1 MMVDKLIDSII
12 EMQNPTCV
20 GLDTDFSYLPDEMR
34 DGMAT
39 FEGVVEQLIEF
50 NMNIIDKVCD
60 IVPAVKVQVAYYEQY
75 GFDGLRAFDCTV
87 NYARGRGMHVI
98 ADCKRNDIGSTAK
111 CYSTAYLGNTD
122 INGKKLTAFPA
133 DMLTVNGYLGTDG
146 IAPFI
151 EDVKKNDKGIFVLVK
166 TSNPSSGELQNL
178 KLESGELLYERMGKL
193 VAEWGKDSIGKYGY
207 SDVGAVVGATHPEEA
222 ANLRKQLKNTFFL
235 IPGYGA
241 QGANAEML
249 KCCFD
254 ERGLGGIVNN
264 SRGIICAYKKPAYA
278 GMGYAEAARAA
289 CIDMQKDL
297 VNTIGKIGR

>member
-1 MMVDKLIDSII
+1 MVDKLIEKII

-39 FEGVVEQLIEF
+39 FEGVAEQLIEF

-75 GFDGLRAFDCTV
+75 GFEGMRAFDCTV
-87 NYARGRGMHVI
+87 NYARGRGLYVI

-111 CYSTAYLGNTD
+111 CYSTAYLGETD
-122 INGKKLTAFPA
+122 INGKRLTAFPA

-146 IAPFI
+146 IQPFV
-151 EDVKKNDKGIFVLVK
+151 EDVKRHDKGIFVLVK

-178 KLESGELLYERMGKL
+178 KLESGEPLYERMGKL
-193 VAEWGKDSIGKYGY
+193 VESWGADCVGKYGY

-222 ANLRKQLKNTFFL
+222 ERLRKLLKHTFFL

-241 QGANAEML
+241 QGANAQML

-264 SRGIICAYKKPAYA
+264 SRGIICAYKKPAYT
-278 GMGYAEAARAA
+278 GLGYAEAARAA
-289 CIDMQKDL
+289 CIDMQRDL
-297 VNTIGKIGR
+297 VNTLGKIGR